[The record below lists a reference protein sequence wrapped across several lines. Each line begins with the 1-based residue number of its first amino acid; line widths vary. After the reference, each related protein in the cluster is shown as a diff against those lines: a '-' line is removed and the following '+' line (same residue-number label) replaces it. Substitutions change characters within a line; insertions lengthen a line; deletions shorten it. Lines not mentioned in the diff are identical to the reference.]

1 MGMSIAHGV
10 AAGMGGIRTAGD
22 LVARMQMT
30 RKMRIDDAKAYVAE
44 KLKVSPADLS
54 DVHVMREVREELDIG
69 IITLQKRFQPQP
81 PFDPI
86 ITFKHLAQF
95 FSPFPRLRL
104 TQKTNPSEVDP
115 ENWHLEWGSQSSCA

>member
-30 RKMRIDDAKAYVAE
+30 RKMRIHDAKAYVAA

-54 DVHVMREVREELDIG
+54 DVHVMREVREELDLG
-69 IITLQKRFQPQP
+69 IITSVPGCAKGIEAKVRIAELL
-81 PFDPI
+81 DI
-86 ITFKHLAQF
+86 EIAGVN
-95 FSPFPRLRL
+95 RL
-104 TQKTNPSEVDP
+104 KEKMKF
-115 ENWHLEWGSQSSCA
+115 

>member
-30 RKMRIDDAKAYVAE
+30 RKMRIHDAKAYVAE
-44 KLKVSPADLS
+44 KLKVSPTDLS

-69 IITLQKRFQPQP
+69 IITSVPGCAKGIEAKVRIAELLG
-81 PFDPI
+81 I
-86 ITFKHLAQF
+86 EIAGVN
-95 FSPFPRLRL
+95 RL
-104 TQKTNPSEVDP
+104 KEKMKF
-115 ENWHLEWGSQSSCA
+115 